1 MPELPEVETVK
12 RRLQEVVSG
21 LKIIKI
27 QSLHPKSF
35 FGNLTDILQSTITD
49 ISRRDKLL
57 RFHLD
62 PGTNLLV
69 HLKMTGQLIYVDDQ
83 IRRGG
88 GHPTA
93 DWVKE
98 MPGKHTRVIIT
109 FDNDAHLYFN
119 DMRIFGWMKVMNDQA
134 IAREYKKHGPDVIDD
149 QFTAHYLA
157 QRLRRRTI
165 PIKQAIMINQIVG
178 GIGNI
183 YASEILFVAEIDPRR
198 PANQLNRQELKK
210 LVTVSKQVINEGI
223 ECGGTT
229 FDGLYVDVAG
239 LAGGYQDKLRVYG
252 REGETCPGCGGEIQ
266 KVKISGRG
274 TYFCPQCQN

>member
-12 RRLQEVVSG
+12 RRLQEVVTG
-21 LKIIKI
+21 LKVVKL
-27 QSLHPKSF
+27 QSLHSKSF
-35 FGNLTDILQSTITD
+35 SGKLVDILQSTITD

-69 HLKMTGQLIYVDDQ
+69 HLKMTGQLIYVDDK

-93 DWVKE
+93 DWIKK

-109 FDNDAHLYFN
+109 FDNGGHLYFN
-119 DMRIFGWMKVMNDQA
+119 DMRIFGWMRVMSDQA
-134 IAREYKKHGPDVIDD
+134 IAQEFERHGPDVIDD
-149 QFTAHYLA
+149 KFTAKYLA
-157 QRLRRRTI
+157 QRLSRRTI

-183 YASEILFVAEIDPRR
+183 YASEILFVAGIDPRQ
-198 PANQLNRQELKK
+198 PAGELTFKELEK
-210 LVTVSKQVINEGI
+210 LVNVSKQIINESI
-223 ECGGTT
+223 KYRGTT
-229 FDGLYVDVAG
+229 YDGLYVDVAG
-239 LAGGYQDKLRVYG
+239 LAGGYQNKLRVYG
-252 REGETCPGCGGEIQ
+252 REGEVCPGCDGQVQ
-266 KVKISGRG
+266 KVKIGGRG
-274 TYFCPQCQN
+274 TYFCPQCQS